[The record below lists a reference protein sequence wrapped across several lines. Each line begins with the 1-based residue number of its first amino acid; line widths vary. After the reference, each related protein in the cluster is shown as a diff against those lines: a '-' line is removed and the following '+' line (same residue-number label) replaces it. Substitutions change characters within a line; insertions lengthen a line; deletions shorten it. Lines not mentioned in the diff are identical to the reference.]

1 MNKLNLVKINKKNL
15 LPSYILLMIN
25 ILFSFLIRDLYK
37 DNTYKFTILWLV
49 FLSAIFISNIIFQKI
64 VEGNHII
71 LLIASMLLTIGMPMI
86 YRINRELA
94 FRQILWYIIAL
105 ITFFSVIVIFKKYF
119 ITSKLIYLYIGVIYF
134 MFIITFAFGSRI
146 KGSINW
152 IKLNNISFQ
161 PSEVIKVLFI
171 LFIASYY
178 TYKNKTL
185 KKPYFLFLVYSVIG
199 LFFLQKD
206 LGSALLLYLVF
217 MSLYYFN
224 ESNKLNILYNI
235 LGAII
240 VGIISIVKFNHVK
253 IRMISWIN
261 PWEHIDGAGYQI
273 TQSLFA
279 ISEGGFLGVGLGNGH
294 PKYIPEVQT
303 DFIFSAIIEEMG
315 VLMGIS
321 IILLYILIIYGGVKI
336 SLNQRNHFMKQVGLG
351 ITMMIGFQSFL
362 IIGGSIKLI
371 PLTGITLPFISYG
384 GSSIVMSFVA
394 LGLLQVASQDIEEE
408 SYNG

>member
-1 MNKLNLVKINKKNL
+1 MNLVKINKKNL